1 MKVLLKKFNKTKL
14 STRLV
19 YILVSLLFLV
29 SYIFLFINIF
39 KLTGIAN
46 KIRIIV
52 LVVLGLLV
60 ILYSFG
66 DLLLLL
72 TKKNKT
78 VYFTSFIALILAC
91 ACVIGSL
98 AINRALSALSNMSKD
113 TIVYTTNLIAMAGTE
128 YKNDKD
134 FTIGIINNETDTEGN
149 TLAYELIAK
158 DDMKNTI
165 KKYDTYFAMLED
177 LYAGKI
183 NALFITSNYVVIY
196 STYDAYANIGT
207 DTVVLKE
214 YSKEMKNQDYIE
226 SSGSVTKPFIVLI
239 MGVDSPSP
247 KLNANAAFNGDT
259 LMLVSFNPKTLDATI
274 FSIPRDTYVPIACL
288 NGGSSKI
295 NSSAA
300 YGTNCVINTVQNLIG
315 INIDYYVKVDFK
327 GVIDL
332 VNALGGI
339 DITVPDNIDFCESN
353 QYRST
358 NPNDL
363 ICIKSGYQ
371 HMTGEQALAF
381 ARHRHTL
388 PAGDFQRV
396 QHQQLIVGAAA
407 QKVKEISSVNE
418 FYSVLD
424 AVSDNMDTNMQTS
437 DMLAL
442 YSVIRDTLGISGST
456 LNIQKTYLT
465 GYSLT
470 MYVDNLRANVYTFQ
484 YYPQSLEEIT
494 NAMKVTL
501 GLKKA
506 TMVKT
511 FNFSVN
517 DEYEQTV
524 IGKQVYTVTRNE
536 TVPSFTGQT
545 LDYVEAWAQTR
556 NINIIPNYITVRMNG
571 YDDTLAD
578 GTVVAQSVVR
588 GKLVKDISSITVN
601 VIKKS
606 NTTEAT
612 TTEDTTDTE
621 TNKSNTLSSNKSNNS
636 DDNKGTE
643 EQTEATEPITEK
655 VTSSVTETTLNK
667 TETQKPS

>member
-1 MKVLLKKFNKTKL
+1 MMKVLLKKFNKTKL

-19 YILVSLLFLV
+19 YILVCLLFIA

-46 KIRIIV
+46 KIRLII
-52 LVVLGLLV
+52 LIVLGLLV

-78 VYFTSFIALILAC
+78 VYFTSFIALILASV
-91 ACVIGSL
+91 CVIGSL
-98 AINRALSALSNMSKD
+98 AINRALSSLSNMSKD
-113 TIVYTTNLIAMAGTE
+113 TILYTTNLIAMSGTE

-196 STYDAYANIGT
+196 SAYDAYANIGT

-226 SSGSVTKPFIVLI
+226 STGSVTKPFTVLI

-315 INIDYYVKVDFK
+315 INIDYYVKVDFQ

-396 QHQQLIVGAAA
+396 QHQQLIVEAAA

-442 YSVIRDTLGISGST
+442 YSVIRDTLGVSGAA
-456 LNIQKTYLT
+456 LNVQKTYLT

-506 TMVKT
+506 TMITT

-524 IGKQVYTVTRNE
+524 IGKKIYTVTRNE
-536 TVPSFTGQT
+536 TIPSFTGQT
-545 LDYVEAWAQTR
+545 LDYVKSWAQTR
-556 NINIIPNYITVRMNG
+556 NITIIPNYITEGMSDYN
-571 YDDTLAD
+571 DSLAD
-578 GTVVAQSVVR
+578 GTVIAQSVVR
-588 GKLVKDISSITVN
+588 GKLVKDVSSITVN
-601 VIKKS
+601 VIKKTS
-606 NTTEAT
+606 TSETTTTAT
-612 TTEDTTDTE
+612 TTSTT
-621 TNKSNTLSSNKSNNS
+621 KVSSNSDSTNGSN
-636 DDNKGTE
+636 KAE
-643 EQTEATEPITEK
+643 ESASEKTSETITPSTQAPASTDAAATGE
-655 VTSSVTETTLNK
+655 NG
-667 TETQKPS
+667 

>member
-1 MKVLLKKFNKTKL
+1 MMKVLLKKFNKTKL

-19 YILVSLLFLV
+19 YILVCLLFIA

-46 KIRIIV
+46 KIRLII
-52 LVVLGLLV
+52 LIVLGLLV

-78 VYFTSFIALILAC
+78 VYFTSFIALILASV
-91 ACVIGSL
+91 CVIGSL
-98 AINRALSALSNMSKD
+98 AINRALSSLSNMSKD
-113 TIVYTTNLIAMAGTE
+113 TILYTTNLIAMSGTE

-196 STYDAYANIGT
+196 SAYDAYANIGT

-226 SSGSVTKPFIVLI
+226 STGSVTKPFTVLI

-315 INIDYYVKVDFK
+315 INIDYYVKVDFQ

-396 QHQQLIVGAAA
+396 QHQQLIVEAAA
-407 QKVKEISSVNE
+407 QKIKEISSVNE

-442 YSVIRDTLGISGST
+442 YSVIRDTLGVSGAA
-456 LNIQKTYLT
+456 LNVQKTYLT

-506 TMVKT
+506 TMITT

-524 IGKQVYTVTRNE
+524 IGKKIYTVTRNE
-536 TVPSFTGQT
+536 TIPSFTGQT
-545 LDYVEAWAQTR
+545 LDYVKSWAQTR
-556 NINIIPNYITVRMNG
+556 NITIIPNYITEGMSDYN
-571 YDDTLAD
+571 DSLAD
-578 GTVVAQSVVR
+578 GTVIAQSVVR
-588 GKLVKDISSITVN
+588 GKLVKDVSSITVN
-601 VIKKS
+601 VIKKTS
-606 NTTEAT
+606 TSETTTTAT
-612 TTEDTTDTE
+612 TTSTT
-621 TNKSNTLSSNKSNNS
+621 KVSSNSDSTNGSN
-636 DDNKGTE
+636 KAE
-643 EQTEATEPITEK
+643 ESASEKTSETITPSASTPAAPAATTA
-655 VTSSVTETTLNK
+655 VANG
-667 TETQKPS
+667 

>member
-1 MKVLLKKFNKTKL
+1 MMKVLLKKFNKTKL

-19 YILVSLLFLV
+19 YILVCLLFIA

-46 KIRIIV
+46 KIRLII
-52 LVVLGLLV
+52 LIVLGLLV

-78 VYFTSFIALILAC
+78 VYFTSFIALILASV
-91 ACVIGSL
+91 CVIGSL
-98 AINRALSALSNMSKD
+98 AINRALSSLSNMSKD
-113 TIVYTTNLIAMAGTE
+113 TILYTTNLIAMSGTE

-196 STYDAYANIGT
+196 SAYDAYANIGT

-226 SSGSVTKPFIVLI
+226 STGSVTKPFTVLI

-315 INIDYYVKVDFK
+315 INIDYYVKVDFQ

-396 QHQQLIVGAAA
+396 QHQQLIVEAAA
-407 QKVKEISSVNE
+407 QKIKEISSVNE

-442 YSVIRDTLGISGST
+442 YSVIRDTLGVSGAA
-456 LNIQKTYLT
+456 LNVQKTYLT

-506 TMVKT
+506 TMITT

-524 IGKQVYTVTRNE
+524 IGKKIYTVTRNE
-536 TVPSFTGQT
+536 TIPSFTGQT
-545 LDYVEAWAQTR
+545 LDYVKSWAQTR
-556 NINIIPNYITVRMNG
+556 NITIIPNYITEGMSDYN
-571 YDDTLAD
+571 DSLAD
-578 GTVVAQSVVR
+578 GTVIAQSVVR
-588 GKLVKDISSITVN
+588 GKLVKDVSSITVN
-601 VIKKS
+601 VIKKTS
-606 NTTEAT
+606 TSETTTTAT
-612 TTEDTTDTE
+612 TTSTT
-621 TNKSNTLSSNKSNNS
+621 KVSSNSDSTNGSN
-636 DDNKGTE
+636 KAE
-643 EQTEATEPITEK
+643 ESASEKTSETITPSTQAPASTDAAATGE
-655 VTSSVTETTLNK
+655 NG
-667 TETQKPS
+667 

>member
-1 MKVLLKKFNKTKL
+1 MMKVLLKKFNKTKL

-19 YILVSLLFLV
+19 YILVCLLFIA

-46 KIRIIV
+46 KIRLII
-52 LVVLGLLV
+52 LIVLGLLV

-78 VYFTSFIALILAC
+78 VYFTSFIALILASVC
-91 ACVIGSL
+91 AIGSL
-98 AINRALSALSNMSKD
+98 AINRALSSLSNMSKD
-113 TIVYTTNLIAMAGTE
+113 TILYTTNLIAMSGTE

-196 STYDAYANIGT
+196 SAYDAYANIGT

-226 SSGSVTKPFIVLI
+226 STGSVTKPFTVLI

-315 INIDYYVKVDFK
+315 INIDYYVKVDFQ

-396 QHQQLIVGAAA
+396 QHQQLIVEAAA

-442 YSVIRDTLGISGST
+442 YSVIRDTLGVSGAA
-456 LNIQKTYLT
+456 LNVQKTYLT

-506 TMVKT
+506 TMITT

-524 IGKQVYTVTRNE
+524 IGKKIYTVTRNE
-536 TVPSFTGQT
+536 TIPSFTGQT
-545 LDYVEAWAQTR
+545 LDYVKSWAQTR
-556 NINIIPNYITVRMNG
+556 NITIIPNYITEGMSDYN
-571 YDDTLAD
+571 DSLAD
-578 GTVVAQSVVR
+578 GTVIAQSVVR
-588 GKLVKDISSITVN
+588 GKLVKDVSSITVN
-601 VIKKS
+601 VIKKTS
-606 NTTEAT
+606 TSETTTTAT
-612 TTEDTTDTE
+612 TTSTT
-621 TNKSNTLSSNKSNNS
+621 KVSSNSDSTNGSN
-636 DDNKGTE
+636 KAE
-643 EQTEATEPITEK
+643 ESASEKTSETITPSTQAPASTDAAATGE
-655 VTSSVTETTLNK
+655 NG
-667 TETQKPS
+667 